1 MHSEGSPISEHEHDV
16 ASALAGLRGAVREVV
31 PVPPSGE
38 VRARAEHQLRVRR
51 VTTALVAAAAVA
63 AMAFGAAA
71 VVRPSAA
78 PNQPG
83 ETPTPSTPVGPT
95 STPRPSLSVPA
106 WPATTI
112 DDPIA
117 DVDWANATI
126 TVPANRDC
134 PSGRL
139 QFSGGNTAGW
149 PRLTLGGTPESPI
162 AYGDLNGDSR
172 PEAIL
177 EGLCRLS
184 SEDSGDG
191 QGQLLVIT
199 RSTGGTLT
207 AMDWVGPRGG
217 LYESLWV
224 VDGQLFVDVQPWH
237 TDWGYSLGEAL
248 AYQWDGGSLVEV
260 NSGYAGMQPSGSQTQ
275 GPPIDLGPDDGPIA
289 SALGCPGS
297 TIRLEA
303 GDRLGGGAGLSAEG
317 DGAVYAFE
325 RGTPGPLQH
334 LVDMSGT
341 AGDRHLL
348 AAITCYDSSSSYEKA
363 IAEDVG
369 VRGHGLLVLECLPD
383 GFRAVDFLPVP
394 SRYRIGDWQ
403 FDRGRLTITTNH
415 VASGNEGPPQTWVWN
430 GQYFQ

>member
-1 MHSEGSPISEHEHDV
+1 MSDQHESDV

-31 PVPPSGE
+31 PVPSSGD

-51 VTTALVAAAAVA
+51 VSTVLVAAAAVA

-71 VVRPSAA
+71 VVRPSATPFEPA
-78 PNQPG
+78 
-83 ETPTPSTPVGPT
+83 ETPTPSAPVGPT

-126 TVPANRDC
+126 DVPANRDC

-149 PRLTLGGTPESPI
+149 PRLTLGGSLGGP

-177 EGLCRLS
+177 LGTCFLT

-191 QGQLLVIT
+191 QGELLVIT
-199 RSTGGTLT
+199 RSPNGTLT
-207 AMDWVGPRGG
+207 TLDWVGPRGG
-217 LYESLWV
+217 LYTSYWV
-224 VDGQLFVDVQPWH
+224 ANGRLFVDVQPQY
-237 TDWGYSLGEAL
+237 GEFAYSRGSAR
-248 AYQWDGGSLVEV
+248 AYRWQGSAFVEV
-260 NSGYAGMQPSGSQTQ
+260 NSGYPGLQPVGTQTL
-275 GPPIDLGPDDGPIA
+275 GPPIDLGADDGPVA
-289 SALGCPGS
+289 SALRCPGG

-303 GDRLGGGAGLSAEG
+303 GDRLGGGVGVSAEG
-317 DGAVYAFE
+317 DGVVYNFE
-325 RGTPGPLQH
+325 QSVTGGLTH
-334 LVDMSGT
+334 LVDLSGS
-341 AGDRHLL
+341 GGERHLL
-348 AAITCYDSSSSYEKA
+348 VEFTCYDKSSSRDAA
-363 IAEDVG
+363 IVEGEG
-369 VRGHGLLVLECLPD
+369 VRGHGLLVLQCLPD
-383 GFRAVDFLPVP
+383 GFRAVDFLRMPP
-394 SRYRIGDWQ
+394 GHRISASQYGG
-403 FDRGRLTITTNH
+403 GRVTLNTAS
-415 VASGNEGPPQTWVWN
+415 VASGSEGPALTWVWN

>member
-1 MHSEGSPISEHEHDV
+1 MSEQHESDV

-31 PVPPSGE
+31 PVSSSGD

-51 VTTALVAAAAVA
+51 VTTVLVAAAAVA
-63 AMAFGAAA
+63 AIAFGAAA

-78 PNQPG
+78 PIQPA
-83 ETPTPSTPVGPT
+83 ETPTPSAPVGPT

-126 TVPANRDC
+126 DVPANRDC

-139 QFSGGNTAGW
+139 RFTDGDSAGA
-149 PRLTLGGTPESPI
+149 PKITLAVPPDWPI

-177 EGLCRLS
+177 EGLCLLS

-199 RSTGGTLT
+199 RGTGGTL
-207 AMDWVGPRGG
+207 AALDWVGPRGG
-217 LYESLWV
+217 LYESFWV

-248 AYQWDGGSLVEV
+248 AYRWDGGSFVEA
-260 NSGYAGMQPSGSQTQ
+260 NSGYAGTQPSASETQ

-289 SALGCPGS
+289 SALGCPGH

-317 DGAVYAFE
+317 DGVVYAFE

-334 LVDMSGT
+334 LVELSG
-341 AGDRHLL
+341 AADERHLL

-363 IAEDVG
+363 IAEGLG

-394 SRYRIGDWQ
+394 SHYRMSEWQ
-403 FDRGRLTITTNH
+403 FDRGRLTITTTS
-415 VASGNEGPPQTWVWN
+415 VASGSEGPALTRVWN